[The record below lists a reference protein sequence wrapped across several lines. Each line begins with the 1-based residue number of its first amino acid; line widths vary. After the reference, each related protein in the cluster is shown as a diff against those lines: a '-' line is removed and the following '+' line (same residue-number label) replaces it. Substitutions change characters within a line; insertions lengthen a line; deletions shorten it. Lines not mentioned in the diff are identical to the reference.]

1 MPGLVAV
8 IDYGSGNLR
17 SVAKALARAAGP
29 DAEVV
34 VTADAGVVARA
45 SRIVLPG
52 QGAFADCMGGLS
64 SVPGML
70 EVLADA
76 VRRRSVPFLG
86 ICVGMQLLADRGLEH
101 GVHQGFGWI
110 GGDVIRLDQLWSRD
124 PGRFAIPHMGWNT
137 LSRPGGAPHPLLAH
151 PLLAHPLL
159 EGVRQ
164 GDHVYFAHSYA
175 LHAATVSDVIA
186 VTDYGGPITAAVAR
200 GNVAGVQFHPEK
212 SQAVGLRILA
222 NFLRWSP

>member
-1 MPGLVAV
+1 MAATVAV

-17 SVAKALARAAGP
+17 SAAKALAAVAP
-29 DAEVV
+29 VETDVV
-34 VTADAGVVARA
+34 VTAEASAVARA

-64 SVPGML
+64 AVPGML

-76 VRRRSVPFLG
+76 VRRRGVPFLG

-110 GGDVIRLDQLWSRD
+110 GGDVMRLDELWGGNARTGAVGHL
-124 PGRFAIPHMGWNT
+124 PIPQMGWNT
-137 LSRPGGAPHPLLAH
+137 LAWDGRGHA
-151 PLLAHPLL
+151 LL

-164 GDHVYFAHSYA
+164 GDHVYFVHSYA
-175 LHAATVSDVIA
+175 LRAADLGDVIA
-186 VTDYGGPITAAVAR
+186 TTDYGTAVTAAVAR

>member
-1 MPGLVAV
+1 MASTVAV

-17 SVAKALARAAGP
+17 SAAKALAAVAPAG
-29 DAEVV
+29 AEVV
-34 VTADAGVVARA
+34 VTAEAGAVARA

-52 QGAFADCMGGLS
+52 QGAFADCMAGLS
-64 SVPGML
+64 AVPGML

-76 VRRRSVPFLG
+76 VRRRGLPFLG

-110 GGDVIRLDQLWSRD
+110 GGDVARLDALR
-124 PGRFAIPHMGWNT
+124 GGAEGARFRLPVPQMGWNT
-137 LSRPGGAPHPLLAH
+137 LSWDGPG
-151 PLLAHPLL
+151 HPLL

-164 GDHVYFAHSYA
+164 GDHVYFVHSYA
-175 LHAATVSDVIA
+175 LRAAHPGDVIA
-186 VTDYGGPITAAVAR
+186 RTDYGGAVTAAVAR

>member
-1 MPGLVAV
+1 MAGTIAV

-17 SVAKALARAAGP
+17 SAAKALAAVAP
-29 DAEVV
+29 AETEVV
-34 VTADAGVVARA
+34 VTAEAASVARA

-52 QGAFADCMGGLS
+52 QGAFADCMAGLS
-64 SVPGML
+64 AVPGML

-76 VRRRSVPFLG
+76 VRRRGVPFLG

-110 GGDVIRLDQLWSRD
+110 GGDVMRLDALWGGNPD
-124 PGRFAIPHMGWNT
+124 HLPIPQMGWNSLGWDGRT
-137 LSRPGGAPHPLLAH
+137 HR
-151 PLLAHPLL
+151 LL

-164 GDHVYFAHSYA
+164 GDHVYFVHSYA
-175 LHAATVSDVIA
+175 LRAAEQGDVIA
-186 VTDYGGPITAAVAR
+186 TADYGTAVTAAVAR

>member
-1 MPGLVAV
+1 MAYTVAV

-17 SVAKALARAAGP
+17 SAAKALAAVAPTGT
-29 DAEVV
+29 EVV
-34 VTADAGVVARA
+34 VTAEARAVARA

-52 QGAFADCMGGLS
+52 QGAFADCLAGLS
-64 SVPGML
+64 ALPGML
-70 EVLADA
+70 EVLADQ
-76 VRRRSVPFLG
+76 VRRRGLPFLG

-101 GVHQGFGWI
+101 GLHQGFGWI
-110 GGDVIRLDQLWSRD
+110 GGDVARLDPRLGSSAAS
-124 PGRFAIPHMGWNT
+124 GRPARLPIPQMGWNT
-137 LSRPGGAPHPLLAH
+137 LSWDGPG
-151 PLLAHPLL
+151 HPLL

-164 GDHVYFAHSYA
+164 GDHVYFVHSYA
-175 LHAATVSDVIA
+175 LRAADPGDVIA
-186 VTDYGGPITAAVAR
+186 TTDYGGPVTAAVAR

>member
-1 MPGLVAV
+1 MASTVAV

-17 SVAKALARAAGP
+17 SAAKALAAVAPAGT
-29 DAEVV
+29 EVV
-34 VTADAGVVARA
+34 VSAEAAQVARA
-45 SRIVLPG
+45 GRIVLPG
-52 QGAFADCMGGLS
+52 QGAFADCMAGLS
-64 SVPGML
+64 AVPGML

-76 VRRRSVPFLG
+76 VRRRGVPFLG

-110 GGDVIRLDQLWSRD
+110 GGDVMRLDALWGGN
-124 PGRFAIPHMGWNT
+124 PAHLPIPQMGWNS
-137 LSRPGGAPHPLLAH
+137 LVCRAS
-151 PLLAHPLL
+151 HPLL

-164 GDHVYFAHSYA
+164 GDHVYLAHSYA
-175 LHAATVSDVIA
+175 LRAADGGDVIA
-186 VTDYGGPITAAVAR
+186 TTEYGSAVTAAVAR

>member
-1 MPGLVAV
+1 MVRAAGASTVAV

-17 SVAKALARAAGP
+17 SAAKALAAVAGP
-29 DAEVV
+29 GTEVV
-34 VTADAGVVARA
+34 VTSEAAVVARA
-45 SRIVLPG
+45 ARIVLPG
-52 QGAFADCMGGLS
+52 QGAFADCMAGLS
-64 SVPGML
+64 AVPGML
-70 EVLADA
+70 EILADA
-76 VRRRSVPFLG
+76 VRRRGIPFLG

-110 GGDVIRLDQLWSRD
+110 GGDVMRLDELWGGNP
-124 PGRFAIPHMGWNT
+124 PGGRGGRLPIPQMGWNT
-137 LSRPGGAPHPLLAH
+137 LLCRGS
-151 PLLAHPLL
+151 HPLL

-164 GDHVYFAHSYA
+164 GDHVYFVHSYA
-175 LHAATVSDVIA
+175 LRAASDADVIA
-186 VTDYGGPITAAVAR
+186 STDYGGEVTAAVAL

>member
-1 MPGLVAV
+1 MAPPGSSTVAV

-17 SVAKALARAAGP
+17 SAAKALAAVAGP
-29 DAEVV
+29 GREVV
-34 VTADAGVVARA
+34 VTADAAVVARA
-45 SRIVLPG
+45 GRIVLPG
-52 QGAFADCMGGLS
+52 QGAFADCMAGLS
-64 SVPGML
+64 AVPGML

-76 VRRRSVPFLG
+76 VRRRGVPFLG

-101 GVHQGFGWI
+101 GAHQGFGWI
-110 GGDVIRLDQLWSRD
+110 GGDVMRLDELWGGNP
-124 PGRFAIPHMGWNT
+124 PGGRGGRLPIPQMGWNT
-137 LSRPGGAPHPLLAH
+137 LACRGS
-151 PLLAHPLL
+151 HPLL

-164 GDHVYFAHSYA
+164 GDHVYFVHSYA
-175 LHAATVSDVIA
+175 LRPASDQDVIGT
-186 VTDYGGPITAAVAR
+186 TDYGTDVTASVAR

>member
-1 MPGLVAV
+1 MPAAVAV

-17 SVAKALARAAGP
+17 SAAKAIARAAGAN
-29 DAEVV
+29 AEVI
-34 VTADAGVVARA
+34 VTSDAAAVARA

-52 QGAFADCMGGLS
+52 QGAFAECMGGLS
-64 SVPGML
+64 AVPGML

-76 VRRRSVPFLG
+76 VRRRGVPFLG

-110 GGDVIRLDQLWSRD
+110 GGDVMRLDQLWGRD
-124 PGRFAIPHMGWNT
+124 PGRLAIPHMGWNT
-137 LSRPGGAPHPLLAH
+137 LSWPGGAPHPLL
-151 PLLAHPLL
+151 
-159 EGVRQ
+159 EGLRQ

-175 LHAATVSDVIA
+175 LRAAAIEDVIA
-186 VTDYGGPITAAVAR
+186 TTDYGGPITAAVAR